1 MQLTTMMAVRGRLV
15 SLTVQSA
22 MVQDAVLLVAR

>member
-22 MVQDAVLLVAR
+22 KVQDAVLLVAR